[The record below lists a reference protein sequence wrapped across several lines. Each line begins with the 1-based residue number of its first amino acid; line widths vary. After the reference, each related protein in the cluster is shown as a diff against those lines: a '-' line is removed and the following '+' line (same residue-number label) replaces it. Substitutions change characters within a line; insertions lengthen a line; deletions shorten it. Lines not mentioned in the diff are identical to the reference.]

1 MKLTNKYSNWYM
13 MTKMSSN
20 SFKIFQFFVILL
32 YYTHNFIL
40 YIYTFKVINY
50 ISHIFMIIKHR
61 TYFTKL

>member
-32 YYTHNFIL
+32 YYTLNFIL

-50 ISHIFMIIKHR
+50 ISHIFMIIKHQ